1 MRNKIGTWG
10 NLSSGIEE
18 MLDMPVV
25 RKYVDMEWLSK
36 ISSAQFRAWVDGL
49 RDVIL
54 LTDDETKADK
64 LINEEIER
72 REKLYQLYK
81 ERRVLEKERDR
92 IAAEKSRFERSYK
105 DDMLYNLKTY
115 DLVATPATKNAFWTG
130 NGRIYPESYNPIVTG
145 KTKQHHYNKDW
156 MCGEI

>member
-1 MRNKIGTWG
+1 MKNKIRTREKMPD
-10 NLSSGIEE
+10 IEK

-36 ISSAQFRAWVDGL
+36 ISSGQFRAWVDYL
-49 RDVIL
+49 RSVVL

-64 LINEEIER
+64 LIADEIER

-81 ERRVLEKERDR
+81 ERRVLEKERDAIR
-92 IAAEKSRFERSYK
+92 AEKARFEKSYK

-115 DLVATPATKNAFWTG
+115 DLVPTPATKNAVWSG
-130 NGRIYPESYNPIVTG
+130 NGRIYPKELLIPTAT
-145 KTKQHHYNKDW
+145 TKQHHYNKNW
-156 MCGEI
+156 MLGEI